1 MKKKEFLARLLYH
14 SRLLDFLRTRCRN
27 RLIVF
32 NYHRLRPDA
41 VDFATPFDD
50 FGFGPTASAF
60 RRQMQWLKHNT
71 HLVSEQNIIECLHAK
86 KSFTK
91 PCALVTFDDGYRD
104 NYTIGYPILKESGI
118 PAIFFIPTD
127 SIGTRRLGH
136 WDIIAYL
143 IKQTAKPY
151 LIFGRE
157 RFDLR
162 QQRHQAI
169 KHWQA
174 KAKMGNEDEIKIL
187 MARLTEICEVALPT
201 VEAQDRELMNWE
213 EILEV
218 SQNNVTIGS
227 HTHTH
232 PCLSRLDAAAQRREM
247 SLPKTIIE
255 EKIGQAVRSIAYPF
269 GSPRYYNR
277 DTLQIAAACGYDLGF
292 SFLTGCN
299 RLHDF
304 STFAVKRTEGPNDFK
319 TLAATMVFPEWF
331 AWEDKTNTF
340 NLINA
345 NHKGEVS

>member
-14 SRLLDFLRTRCRN
+14 SRFLDFLWTRCRN

-41 VDFATPFDD
+41 VDFTTPFDD

-60 RRQMQWLKHNT
+60 RRQMQWLKRNT
-71 HLVSEQNIIECLHAK
+71 HLVSEQNIIDCRRSE

-104 NYTIGYPILKESGI
+104 NYTIGYPILKELDIS
-118 PAIFFIPTD
+118 AIFFIPTD

-136 WDIIAYL
+136 WDLIAYL

-151 LIFGRE
+151 LTFGQE

-162 QQRHQAI
+162 QQRHKAI

-174 KAKMGNEDEIKIL
+174 KAKMGNENEIKIL
-187 MARLTEICEVALPT
+187 MAQLTEICEVALPT

-218 SQNNVTIGS
+218 SQHNVTIGS

-247 SLPKTIIE
+247 SLSKTILE

-277 DTLQIAAACGYDLGF
+277 DTLQMAAAYGYDLGF
-292 SFLTGCN
+292 SFLTGFN
-299 RLHDF
+299 HLHDF
-304 STFAVKRTEGPNDFK
+304 STFEVKRTEGPNDLQ
-319 TLAATMVFPEWF
+319 TLAATMVFPEMF
-331 AWEDKTNTF
+331 AWEDKTNTA
-340 NLINA
+340 NLA
-345 NHKGEVS
+345 RVNHNGKS